1 MLFPMKIKE
10 KKIYKALSAV
20 MDPEMDISIVD
31 LGLIRKVTVGKNDV
45 VTIFFTLT
53 IPGCPMVQTIKKDIV
68 RTVKKLGFK
77 SVKTKLSFDPPW
89 SIADMSSA
97 SRAKLGI

>member
-1 MLFPMKIKE
+1 MKIKE

-53 IPGCPMVQTIKKDIV
+53 VPGCPMVQTIEKDV
-68 RTVKKLGFK
+68 VQAVKKLGFK
-77 SVKTKLSFDPPW
+77 NIKTKLSFYPPW
-89 SIADMSSA
+89 SITDMSPA